1 MSITRRDF
9 VKLGV
14 AAGAAAAVVGVAGRA
29 RAATKVAQPVGKAV
43 KKPLKI
49 LILGGTAFL
58 GPAVVDACKAR
69 GHSVTIFNRGKT
81 EKRIGAVEGVEHLY
95 GNRDPEK
102 RADDADE
109 KSPKGLSELEKGEW
123 DVVVDTSGFV
133 PRIVDASAKLLAPR
147 VKQYIFISSVSA
159 FARNDI
165 PNQDES
171 GAVGKMA
178 NETDEQVSGGNYGPL
193 KALCE
198 KAAEDAMPGRVT
210 NIRPGYIVGPG
221 DGSDRFTYWPVR
233 ASKGGEMLA
242 PGTPSDPVQIVDV
255 RDLAAFIVRC
265 SEKRTMG
272 VINVVGPV
280 KPTTWGEVLGVCVTA
295 AKAKGTEPK
304 LTWVEAEFLEEQ
316 GIEAGSLPI
325 WIPPAGEYK
334 GFHLWSN
341 AKAVAAGLTTRPT
354 AETCRDLLVWWPK
367 EVERR
372 TRVGKELTAAAEKE
386 GKPAPKLG
394 DPEKPRAGIPAEKEA
409 AVLKAWKD
417 RKPAE
422 KKDEK

>member
-1 MSITRRDF
+1 MSITRREF

-14 AAGAAAAVVGVAGRA
+14 AAAVVAGAAGSA
-29 RAATKVAQPVGKAV
+29 RAWTKVAQPAPATKAE
-43 KKPLKI
+43 KPLKI

-81 EKRIGAVEGVEHLY
+81 EKRIGKVDGVEHLF
-95 GNRDPEK
+95 GNRDPK
-102 RADDADE
+102 LRADDADE
-109 KSPKGLSELEKGEW
+109 KSPVGLSELEKGEW
-123 DVVVDTSGFV
+123 DAVVDTSGYA
-133 PRIVDASAKLLAPR
+133 PRMVAASATLLGPR

-171 GAVGKMA
+171 GAVGKIDD
-178 NETDEQVSGGNYGPL
+178 ETKEEVTGGSYGPL

-198 KAAEDAMPGRVT
+198 QAAEKAMPGRVT

-265 SEKRTMG
+265 AEKGTVG
-272 VINVVGPV
+272 VINVVGPI
-280 KPTTWGEVLGVCVTA
+280 KPTTWGEVLGACVTA
-295 AKAKGTEPK
+295 AKEKGADPK
-304 LTWVEAEFLEEQ
+304 LTWVEAGFLEEQ
-316 GIEAGSLPI
+316 GIEGGTLPI

-341 AKAVAAGLTTRPT
+341 AKAVAAGLTTRPVVD
-354 AETCRDLLVWWPK
+354 TCRDLLVWWPK

-394 DPEKPRAGIPAEKEA
+394 DPEKTRAGISAEKEA

-422 KKDEK
+422 KPAEK